1 MICSACTRESGQHLM
16 CGRHG
21 AGEMARHARVLKI
34 WAVVLLTAS
43 CSLSPRP
50 LGTPVQR
57 NGDALLLASSRAR
70 MHSHKGERRQS
81 ARSRRGSRPAGEQ
94 GAGRA
99 LTSNRLC
106 VSERSSQRTREQSG
120 SRGSAEEGSAFTGT
134 RPLLLPCMHW
144 LFWCSHRSYCM
155 LCLLLPC
162 ANRPPM
168 APTQWS

>member
-1 MICSACTRESGQHLM
+1 M

-70 MHSHKGERRQS
+70 MHSHTRGEAAERTQSPWQQASRGARGGQS
-81 ARSRRGSRPAGEQ
+81 ADEQ
-94 GAGRA
+94 QAMRERTLFAAHKRA
-99 LTSNRLC
+99 
-106 VSERSSQRTREQSG
+106 ERQQRKR
-120 SRGSAEEGSAFTGT
+120 
-134 RPLLLPCMHW
+134 
-144 LFWCSHRSYCM
+144 
-155 LCLLLPC
+155 
-162 ANRPPM
+162 
-168 APTQWS
+168 